1 MAASTAKTINGSDL
15 MVFVGG
21 KSVAFATNHKLTIT
35 AEMLDNASK
44 DHASGLWKGT
54 TLKSLS
60 WNMSSENLFAY
71 DGEGET
77 VIDLFDV
84 LTLGQSVDVVV
95 TINKKGT
102 AVENTIG
109 LSVTEGGW
117 IPDDT
122 VGSIQLT
129 GKAFVQS
136 IDINA
141 PNGDNATFSVQ
152 LEGTGELKKVTVTQ

>member
-84 LTLGQSVDVVV
+84 LTLGQSVDVVF

-109 LSVTEGGW
+109 L
-117 IPDDT
+117 

-129 GKAFVQS
+129 GKAFVQN

>member
-15 MVFVGG
+15 MVFIGG
-21 KSVAFATNHKLTIT
+21 KSIAFATNHKLTIS

-71 DGEGET
+71 DGEGKT
-77 VIDLFDV
+77 AVDLLDV
-84 LTLGQSVDVVV
+84 MTLGQAVDVVF

-117 IPDDT
+117 IPTDT
-122 VGSIQLT
+122 AGDIQLT
-129 GKAFVQS
+129 GKAFVQN

-152 LEGTGELKKVTVTQ
+152 LEGTGELQKVTVA

>member
-1 MAASTAKTINGSDL
+1 MAQSTAKIINGSDL
-15 MVFVGG
+15 MVFIGG

-44 DHASGLWKGT
+44 DHASGLWKGA

-60 WNMSSENLFAY
+60 WNMSTENLFAY
-71 DGEGET
+71 DGEGKT
-77 VIDLFDV
+77 AIDLFDV
-84 LTLGQSVDVVV
+84 MTLGQSVDVVF

-102 AVENTIG
+102 AVDNTIG
-109 LSVTEGGW
+109 LSVTEDGW
-117 IPDDT
+117 IPSDT
-122 VGSIQLT
+122 AGEIQLT
-129 GKAFVQS
+129 GKAFVQN

-152 LEGTGELKKVTVTQ
+152 LEGTGELQKVTVQ

>member
-54 TLKSLS
+54 ILKSLS
-60 WNMSSENLFAY
+60 WNMSSENLFGY

-84 LTLGQSVDVVV
+84 LTLGQSVDVVF

-109 LSVTEGGW
+109 LSVASFFLGNVLGLVL
-117 IPDDT
+117 T
-122 VGSIQLT
+122 VLGMTKSKVLQYFVRFYVSFLRGVLT
-129 GKAFVQS
+129 FGF
-136 IDINA
+136 I
-141 PNGDNATFSVQ
+141 
-152 LEGTGELKKVTVTQ
+152 L